1 MRFATLALLSLLL
14 LIACMPATDATSAA
28 PQATQASSG
37 GQPQAPA
44 ALRPI
49 FYDSFAN
56 WCSTCQINKPVID
69 GLKAEFGDRVDFVAL
84 SIDDNSTLPVRQK
97 FDLVQRSRYALVAPD
112 SETVVQRWF
121 GLLNEAQV
129 ADYLRDYLASLP

>member
-14 LIACMPATDATSAA
+14 LTACMPATDATSAA
-28 PQATQASSG
+28 PQVTQASSG
-37 GQPQAPA
+37 SQSQAPA
-44 ALRPI
+44 ARRPI
-49 FYDSFAN
+49 FYDSFAH

-84 SIDDNSTLPVRQK
+84 SIDDNSTLPLRQK

-112 SETVVQRWF
+112 GETVVQRWF
-121 GLLNEAQV
+121 GLLSEAQV
-129 ADYLRDYLASLP
+129 ADYLKDYLASLP